1 MKYQVLPSSP
11 QATTEKTKKTTHK
24 YPWKILNVG
33 ESFLVPP
40 TEVVKFS
47 TLYNSASKMGK
58 KLGKRFRV
66 IQHDIGIEVARLPDV
81 VEQPKVT
88 EQDKELTKP
97 DEVDSMNVDASKK
110 FW

>member
-1 MKYQVLPSSP
+1 MNYRILPSSP
-11 QATTEKTKKTTHK
+11 EATTEKTKKTTHK
-24 YPWKILNVG
+24 YPWKTINVG

-81 VEQPKVT
+81 VEQPKQET
-88 EQDKELTKP
+88 ELTKP
-97 DEVDSMNVDASKK
+97 DEVASVDAKDMK
-110 FW
+110 YW